1 MLRIWFIGG
10 YAIFLILVIA
20 LMAIKVISV
29 LGPGGLGDAT
39 KEIADIIF
47 VPERML
53 TWGIVIAAG
62 FIAWLV
68 ALLKIAKN
76 SPAWEKG
83 WVKTLVIGCIFMS
96 GFFLV
101 LCTVGASVF
110 FLEGFPGEVA
120 RQVAGFMSSPVF
132 MELSF
137 FSIGLILLFSF
148 NIVSRSFE
156 GNEIVEIEIPD
167 HVIEDLKKSKKN

>member
-1 MLRIWFIGG
+1 MLRICFIGG

-39 KEIADIIF
+39 KEIADVIF

-53 TWGIVIAAG
+53 TWGVVIVAA
-62 FIAWLV
+62 FVAWLFS
-68 ALLKIAKN
+68 LLRIAKK
-76 SPAWEKG
+76 SPEWEKL

-101 LCTVGASVF
+101 LSLVGASVF
-110 FLEGFPGEVA
+110 LLDGFLGEVA
-120 RQVAGFMSSPVF
+120 AKIAGYMSSPVF

-137 FSIGLILLFSF
+137 FFIGLFLLFSF
-148 NIVSRSFE
+148 NIARRAFE
-156 GNEIVEIEIPD
+156 GDEYVEVEIPQ
-167 HVIEDLKKSKKN
+167 HVLEDLNKNKED